1 MEDLTEAYLSVYND
15 IEEAKTP
22 VTRRSMGIESQFV
35 DKTGEEKARDMH
47 EKRLFPGA
55 PDYSHS
61 FPLSDDEKKSVEN
74 IRNAAKAKAEKQASE
89 SPTKSAARKK
99 RTSDLDKIKLVDSY
113 DLVLSHLLD
122 EGYCDSQD
130 SAIKMMAAM
139 SQDWI
144 DAIVEEFVDPEH
156 GETPSGRT
164 PLENVADHPK
174 KSVRKKAVAGF
185 KKQMR
190 NQYGGN
196 WKSKSN
202 DAR

>member
-35 DKTGEEKARDMH
+35 DKTGEEKAKTKAQELSNSTNLADRKRAKTITRTIQTAADKEAAEAGVEARNRLLRRERDRVKVARNTH
-47 EKRLFPGA
+47 ETF
-55 PDYSHS
+55 
-61 FPLSDDEKKSVEN
+61 
-74 IRNAAKAKAEKQASE
+74 
-89 SPTKSAARKK
+89 
-99 RTSDLDKIKLVDSY
+99 

-144 DAIVEEFVDPEH
+144 NAIVEEFVDPEH

-164 PLENVADHPK
+164 PLENVANHPK
-174 KSVRKKAVAGF
+174 KSVRKKAVAAF
-185 KKQMR
+185 KDQMGKE
-190 NQYGGN
+190 YGGN